1 VFWSLNSGKDVRI
14 KIDDKL
20 VFYMSLF
27 KGTNQP
33 YGITLMREV
42 SSGPTTIYFAAEGRG
57 MKVGKIGKEGATWS
71 HLEIR
76 LDTTRAKV

>member
-1 VFWSLNSGKDVRI
+1 LNSGKDVRI
-14 KIDDKL
+14 KIDGKL

-27 KGTNQP
+27 EGTKQP
-33 YGITLMREV
+33 YGISLIREV
-42 SSGPTTIYFAAEGRG
+42 SSGPPTVYFAAEGRG
-57 MKVGKIGKEGATWS
+57 MKVGKIGKEGDNWS